1 MGKTLH
7 ERVPLKGTY
16 GFASTGWALAWLA
29 IVTSFSLII
38 IQALD

>member
-16 GFASTGWALAWLA
+16 GFASTGWAIAWIA
-29 IVTSFSLII
+29 VVMVFSLII
-38 IQALD
+38 VQALK